1 MIEPTVLESRQER
14 ALLVSVDTGDFD
26 AAASLQELHE
36 LTRSAG
42 AEPVFSVTQ
51 KREKPDV
58 ATCIGTGRLEEIREF
73 CRNHEIDLLV
83 FDCELSPIQIR
94 NLEAE
99 TDVRVVDR
107 TMLILDIFASR
118 ARTAEGKL
126 QVELAQLQYMLPRL
140 TGKGVAL
147 SRLGGGIGTR
157 GPGETKLETDRRHIR
172 RRIESLRQQLARL
185 EQHRDQLRR
194 RRKKDG
200 VLTVALVGYTNAGK
214 STLMNALT
222 QAGVLAENKLFATLD
237 PTSRALKLPEGTTV
251 MLIDTCL
258 LYTSLCAW
266 GAVHVRVRPVLFQ
279 RRPGRAQREPGP
291 LRPALPPALCRLGR
305 YRARFKPE
313 RLLCGV
319 FAGGTPKD
327 RRVLREN

>member
-26 AAASLQELHE
+26 AAASLQELYE

-99 TDVRVVDR
+99 TDIRVVDR

-157 GPGETKLETDRRHIR
+157 GLEKPNWKQTAAISDAGSKASAS
-172 RRIESLRQQLARL
+172 SLPAWNST
-185 EQHRDQLRR
+185 
-194 RRKKDG
+194 G
-200 VLTVALVGYTNAGK
+200 ISCAAAGK
-214 STLMNALT
+214 RTAFS
-222 QAGVLAENKLFATLD
+222 Q
-237 PTSRALKLPEGTTV
+237 
-251 MLIDTCL
+251 
-258 LYTSLCAW
+258 
-266 GAVHVRVRPVLFQ
+266 
-279 RRPGRAQREPGP
+279 
-291 LRPALPPALCRLGR
+291 
-305 YRARFKPE
+305 
-313 RLLCGV
+313 
-319 FAGGTPKD
+319 
-327 RRVLREN
+327 